1 MMRSMQKKR
10 PGEAGFTLVELLVVI
25 VILGVLAGI
34 VVFAVGG
41 INDKGTDSACQA
53 DKSSIETAQEAF
65 YAVQDG
71 QGHYT
76 DMNGLVAAK
85 FLHEP
90 STLHTEMTLTGGA
103 ENASAYNVGACSKSS
118 K

>member
-1 MMRSMQKKR
+1 MGKKR

-41 INDKGTDSACQA
+41 INDKGTTSACKA

-65 YAVQDG
+65 YAVQEG

-76 DMNGLVAAK
+76 DMAGLVTAK

-90 STLHTEMTLTGGA
+90 STMHKNMVLTGTA
-103 ENASAYNVGACSKSS
+103 ENATAYDVGACSTSS